1 MIGKITIGK
10 SFKGCLL
17 YCLNDK
23 LQGKNKE
30 EIIKDRAEVLLFN
43 QCYGNQK
50 ELIQQ
55 FNEARQLNSKLSK
68 PVLHITLSLAPGE
81 QLCKDK
87 LMELCQDCAKD
98 MGFENNQYVAIHHKD
113 TSHQHL
119 HIVAN
124 RIGFDKRTVSDS
136 NNFQKIAAYCRK
148 MELKFNLTQVLSPRK
163 FLPKDQRQIPR
174 QDARK
179 EQLKYNIQKTLQQA
193 NNYQQFEQK
202 MKTLGYQ
209 VLKGR
214 GISFIDDK
222 KVKIKGSEVGFCLM
236 KIEKILA
243 LKQQIESK
251 ESPKT
256 IIQEGFLRGQNTCT
270 WKQFSEPEKHLS
282 KKYEIVPQ
290 TELKKQLAELI
301 NDLTKQENIPEQFIP
316 GLLKKRRIKKRR
328 RLNL

>member
-1 MIGKITIGK
+1 M
-10 SFKGCLL
+10 
-17 YCLNDK
+17 
-23 LQGKNKE
+23 
-30 EIIKDRAEVLLFN
+30 KDRAEVLLFN

-55 FNEARQLNSKLSK
+55 FNEVRQLNYKLSK

-81 QLCKDK
+81 QLSKDN
-87 LMELCQDCAKD
+87 LMQLCLDCAKD
-98 MGFENNQYVAIHHKD
+98 MSFENNQYVAIYHKD
-113 TSHQHL
+113 TNHQHL

-136 NNFQKIAAYCRK
+136 NNFQKMASCCRK
-148 MELKFNLTQVLSPRK
+148 MELKFNLTQVLSPSK

-209 VLKGR
+209 VLKSR

-222 KVKIKGSEVGFCLM
+222 KVKIKGSEVGFSLM

-243 LKQQIESK
+243 LRQQAESK
-251 ESPKT
+251 ETVKT
-256 IIQEGFLRGQNTCT
+256 KRQEQLPGLQNTGT
-270 WKQFSEPEKHLS
+270 WKPFSESQKLPF
-282 KKYEIVPQ
+282 KKRETVLQI
-290 TELKKQLAELI
+290 ELKKQIADLI
-301 NDLTKQENIPEQFIP
+301 YEIAKPENIPEQFVP

-328 RLNL
+328 KLDF